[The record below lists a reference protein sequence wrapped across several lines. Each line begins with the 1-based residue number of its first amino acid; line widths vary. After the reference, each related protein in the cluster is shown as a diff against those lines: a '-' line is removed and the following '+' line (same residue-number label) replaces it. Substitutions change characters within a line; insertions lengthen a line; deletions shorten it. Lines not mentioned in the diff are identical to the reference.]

1 MKHLLFALK
10 NIQDS
15 TLKITDLHTCG
26 HINQFLGVF
35 FTERWSYNISLIV
48 RNSFPTGLGSN

>member
-10 NIQDS
+10 NIQDF
-15 TLKITDLHTCG
+15 TLCG